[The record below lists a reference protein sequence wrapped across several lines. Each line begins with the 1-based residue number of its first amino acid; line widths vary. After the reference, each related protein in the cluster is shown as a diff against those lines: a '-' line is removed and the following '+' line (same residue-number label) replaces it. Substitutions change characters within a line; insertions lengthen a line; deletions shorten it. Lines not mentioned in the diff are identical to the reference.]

1 MMTFVDD
8 QVAIVGK
15 DAVADRHVREQERMI
30 HDDQV
35 SPERFGLSREI
46 GAAVIPEKWAG
57 FRPAAFGFGA
67 ELPPDIAFAGPDQR
81 NSAAVAGS
89 ALAQPDEDFRQDAE
103 FIRSI
108 GSARLQP

>member
-1 MMTFVDD
+1 MPALGVFLY
-8 QVAIVGK
+8 QHQGFECFY
-15 DAVADRHVREQERMI
+15 RRRLFFN
-30 HDDQV
+30 
-35 SPERFGLSREI
+35 ERFGLSREI

-103 FIRSI
+103 FIRSV

>member
-1 MMTFVDD
+1 
-8 QVAIVGK
+8 
-15 DAVADRHVREQERMI
+15 MI

-57 FRPAAFGFGA
+57 FRSAAFGFGA

-103 FIRSI
+103 FIRSV